1 MNPLV
6 VRACSAILI
15 VVASLASTA
24 SPPGSYSSNVDGV
37 GLWSLYSF
45 DNSSAGMTLEGE
57 RNDPFIEYCN
67 GKNKIYIYE
76 LDSRG
81 YICESRK
88 TYMEYEGR
96 QIFSGYD
103 ISVKGVSEKLN
114 GVYTVSKSRIEKNSL
129 TSEPLSKKE
138 APIARE
144 TAKKFAKQIS
154 NRNDSYK
161 SKLVLGVE
169 ACNSP
174 RCSDT
179 YEKKLSLGRT
189 DVMIVPTEY
198 FYMEGSD
205 EDLVSSI
212 IVRESDSYNFLG
224 HISGC
229 FGQLVDIDGDGV
241 PEIMT
246 KTCQSGLSL
255 HIDYWKI
262 YPEVKLLVR
271 QSGG

>member
-103 ISVKGVSEKLN
+103 ISVKGVSEK
-114 GVYTVSKSRIEKNSL
+114 
-129 TSEPLSKKE
+129 EPLSKKE